1 MDGDMEIGGDFFFIF
16 FLFFAFVFVFCF
28 RALEL

>member
-1 MDGDMEIGGDFFFIF
+1 MDGDMEIGGDFFFYF

>member
-1 MDGDMEIGGDFFFIF
+1 MDGDMEIGGDFLFFY